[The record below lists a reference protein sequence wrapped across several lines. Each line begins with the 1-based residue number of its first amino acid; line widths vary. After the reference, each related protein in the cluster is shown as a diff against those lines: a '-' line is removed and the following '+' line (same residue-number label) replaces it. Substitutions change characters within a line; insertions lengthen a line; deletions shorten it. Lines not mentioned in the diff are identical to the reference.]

1 MNIKKD
7 IENLIDSISSI
18 ETRHLLEVLAVIDGI
33 KNVMRIHINFFK
45 EYEILLL
52 FAKKHNLFV
61 FEITFLAVHYYL
73 V

>member
-1 MNIKKD
+1 MNIKQD

-52 FAKKHNLFV
+52 FAKKHNLFLSHTP
-61 FEITFLAVHYYL
+61 F
-73 V
+73 